1 VEGFLLLSLKTNPP
15 DFLMQSLKLQ
25 KSYDEN
31 AFIVVENV
39 LTLMDVQASR
49 KSIQQIQFLP
59 HFPSLSALGLAFN
72 EFGIETFATR
82 LTIEQLLEMDC
93 PLIAH
98 LRKNEG
104 CFVIVKEI
112 LDGKITYH
120 DTESGW
126 ITESLDQFSQRWTG
140 ITMLLEKTPHAGDRN
155 FSLNRRNEIL
165 DQSRRVAVIGLSAV
179 LFLACLI
186 VSTSVSGL
194 FVKILLMTGILS
206 SALLVA
212 TEFGSDITKSFCHA
226 GKKTDCNSVLK
237 SPAATLF
244 GWLKMTD
251 VGLIWF
257 SGSLLACVWGD
268 VSGRINDV
276 MGGLLV
282 LNFVALAYVPFS
294 IGYQWL
300 KVKRWCTLCLTVQA
314 ILVVNFFVLY
324 SYSSS
329 SKDIFIDNIALY
341 ALAIAFTTMT
351 LFWLWVKPMIA
362 DAQQLP
368 FRQQELYKLKHD
380 TELFKHLLK
389 DHRTAETLPLPIEF
403 RIGHEQA
410 PLQLTMV
417 TNPFCDPCK
426 KAHRL
431 MEPLLQQMDE
441 QLCVTFRFLV
451 DFKNAKDEGRTFVL
465 HFLSL
470 PNEIQQRAYHDWI
483 QLSEYNSWSK
493 RYPAAILPEAE
504 SVLREHAIW
513 CDWVQ
518 VSKTPTFFLNNH
530 ETPEQFGLEELM
542 YHVRNFKGEEVV
554 RVS

>member
-1 VEGFLLLSLKTNPP
+1 
-15 DFLMQSLKLQ
+15 MQSLKLQ

-31 AFIVVENV
+31 ALIVVENV

-82 LTIEQLLEMDC
+82 LTIEQLLEMDY

-104 CFVIVKEI
+104 CFVIVKEV

-140 ITMLLEKTPHAGDRN
+140 ITMLVEKTPHASDRN
-155 FSLNRRNEIL
+155 FSLNKRNEIL
-165 DQSRRVAVIGLSAV
+165 DQSRRVAIIGLSGILLLV
-179 LFLACLI
+179 SLMI
-186 VSTSVSGL
+186 STSLTEL
-194 FVKILLMTGILS
+194 FVKILLVTGILG

-212 TEFGSDITKSFCHA
+212 TEFGSDITKSFCLA
-226 GKKTDCNSVLK
+226 GKKADCSSVLK

-268 VSGRINDV
+268 VSGRINEV
-276 MGGLLV
+276 MVGLVV
-282 LNFVALAYVPFS
+282 LNFLALAYVPFS
-294 IGYQWL
+294 ILYQWL

-314 ILVVNFFVLY
+314 ILVINFFALY
-324 SYSSS
+324 SYSSTQENL
-329 SKDIFIDNIALY
+329 FVEAVALY
-341 ALAIAFTTMT
+341 ALAIAFVTIT
-351 LFWLWVKPMIA
+351 LFWLWVNPMIA

-368 FRQQELYKLKHD
+368 FRQQELYKLKRD
-380 TELFKHLLK
+380 PELFKHLLR
-389 DHRTAETLPLPIEF
+389 DRRTAETLPLPIEF
-403 RIGHEQA
+403 RIGQEHA

-417 TNPFCDPCK
+417 TNPFCEPCK

-431 MEPLLQQMDE
+431 LEPLLQQMDG
-441 QLCVTFRFLV
+441 QLSVTFRFLV
-451 DFKNAKDEGRTFVL
+451 DFKNADDEGRTFVL

-470 PNEIQQRAYHDWI
+470 PIEIQQKAYHDWI
-483 QLSEYNSWSK
+483 QLSDYKSWSK

-513 CDWVQ
+513 CDWVH

-542 YHVRNFKGEEVV
+542 YHLRNFKGEEVV
-554 RVS
+554 QAN